1 MNLKITLSTLFLL
14 SLATVVQ
21 SQNITIPDANF
32 KNYLV
37 ANTSINTN
45 NDAEISKTEAEAFT
59 GSIGCSWKS
68 IANLSGIEAFINLTS
83 LDCEYNNLTTLDLN
97 ANVKLQSLYTA
108 GNYLTALNVTTLV
121 DLKTLEC
128 NSNKITSLDLSKNS
142 KLERLR
148 TANNK
153 LTALNVS
160 KNLELYDIGCENNQI
175 EHIDISLN
183 VKLTSIDCRFNK
195 LKSLNLNNGKTLFFN
210 LMKSSGNTGLTC
222 IQVDDMSSV
231 RVGTWIYDSSVNF
244 STNCQYNLGVNDVVL
259 DKSTIKV
266 YPNPAN
272 QIVSISSS
280 NPVESVKIYSISGAL
295 VKTIKNPSQIDV
307 SNWSKGLYFFVLQIE
322 NQYVTKE
329 ILVN

>member
-1 MNLKITLSTLFLL
+1 MKMKITLSTFLL
-14 SLATVVQ
+14 LLLTTIAQ
-21 SQNITIPDANF
+21 SQNITIPDTKF
-32 KNYLV
+32 KDYLV

-45 NDAEISKTEAEAFT
+45 GDAEISKTEAEAFT

-68 IANLSGIEAFINLTS
+68 ITNLSGIEAFINLTS
-83 LDCEYNNLTTLDLN
+83 LDCEYNSLTSLDLS
-97 ANVKLQSLYTA
+97 ANVKLQSLYTV
-108 GNYLTALNVTTLV
+108 GNNLTALNLSSLV

-128 NSNKITSLDLSKNS
+128 NSNKITSLDLSKNT

-160 KNLELYDIGCENNQI
+160 KNLELYDIGCENNLI

-183 VKLTSIDCRFNK
+183 VKLTSLDCRFNK

-210 LMKSSGNTGLTC
+210 LMKASGNTGLTC
-222 IQVDDMSSV
+222 IQVDDMNSV
-231 RVGTWIYDSSVNF
+231 RTGTWVYDNSASF
-244 STNCQYNLGVNDVVL
+244 STNCQYNLGVNDVIL
-259 DKSTIKV
+259 DKNTVKV

-272 QIVSISSS
+272 QVVTINSP
-280 NPVESVKIYSISGAL
+280 NPVDSVKIYSISGAL
-295 VKTIKNPSQIDV
+295 VKTITNPSQVEV
-307 SNWSKGLYFFVLQIE
+307 SNWSKGLYFFVLQIG
-322 NQYVTKE
+322 NQYITKE